1 MDITNRLKKI
11 SEDILIWTRL
21 RNYLIDSKDHL
32 PDSKFFASKHNT
44 WAKVTVCL
52 GNRARTCLLSLQSC
66 LTLCDPM
73 DYSPPSSS
81 IHGIL
86 QAKKLEWVAMPSSRE
101 SSDPGIEPASLK
113 SPALAGRFFTTSTT
127 WEAPGNTVSLYKFQE
142 TEVI

>member
-52 GNRARTCLLSLQSC
+52 GNRAHTCLLSLQSC